1 MKTHSKNLLIGLTL
15 VFAFWGSFIFK
26 PTKHTDELGSKFNLE
41 TAIPKHF
48 EDWKVD
54 ETIVPLQVDPARLAL
69 INKTYNQTLSRTY
82 VNKNGERV
90 MLSIAFGGD
99 MSESMKVHRPEVCYA
114 AQGFQVQD
122 MEIVN
127 INTGYGVITGKRLL
141 AKMYARF
148 EPITYWIVVG
158 NTASLNSLMW
168 KLEQI
173 KYALTGV
180 VADGLLFR
188 VSSLGEK
195 DNAFALQQEFI
206 KILLKSISSESRK
219 RLIGSTTNK

>member
-1 MKTHSKNLLIGLTL
+1 
-15 VFAFWGSFIFK
+15 
-26 PTKHTDELGSKFNLE
+26 
-41 TAIPKHF
+41 
-48 EDWKVD
+48 
-54 ETIVPLQVDPARLAL
+54 
-69 INKTYNQTLSRTY
+69 
-82 VNKNGERV
+82 
-90 MLSIAFGGD
+90 MLSIASGGN

-122 MEIVN
+122 IEIVK
-127 INTGYGVITGKRLL
+127 INTGYGLITGRRLL

-195 DNAFALQQEFI
+195 DNAFALQQEFV
-206 KILLKSISSESRK
+206 KVLLKSISSESRK
-219 RLIGSTTNK
+219 RLIGSTTK